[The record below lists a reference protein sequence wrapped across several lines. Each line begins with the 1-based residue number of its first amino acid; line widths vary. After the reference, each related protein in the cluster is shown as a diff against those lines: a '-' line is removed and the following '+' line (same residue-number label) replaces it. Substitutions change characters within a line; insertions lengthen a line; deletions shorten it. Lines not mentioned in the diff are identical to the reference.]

1 MAAIGK
7 IRKHYA
13 LVVIVIGVALLAFV
27 LGDFGSPRAGKIG
40 PLGEVNGKKINYVD
54 YERKVEELVDINS
67 MNTNP
72 SEMADLQLRIRQSV
86 WNQMVEDA
94 VMEEEFDKLGLNVST
109 DELNYLV
116 RGPEPHQFIL
126 ANFSDPQTGEL
137 DRVFLDNFLA
147 NLNNPELVDAR
158 SKNVY
163 LYIEDMIKQ
172 ETINNKYSNLLK
184 NGFYYPKAFAEKVYK
199 EKAGQYNVSYIAE
212 NYKSVADSLVSASTS
227 ELKKYY
233 NDHKEDYK
241 TEETREIIYID
252 QNINP
257 SEKDRQDL
265 IDHMNKSFQDFQ
277 KATNVSAFVASESE
291 VPYNPQWLSENDLI
305 PQVADQIMNTK
316 PGDFITPFEYNKK
329 MTYYKVEDKANR
341 PDSLKATHIL
351 ISYAQVNPGVSL
363 TKEQAEAKADSILN
377 VVKRDTAV
385 MTKLAVELS
394 DDPSAQSNKGN
405 LGWFL
410 DGMMVPEFNEFV
422 VDNKVG
428 SVGVVETTYGYHVVK
443 VDDKTAAKPKIKLAE
458 VTRAFVPSE
467 ETYKEH
473 YVKMSS
479 FASSVESAEQ
489 LEEAAREEGYNVKS
503 NIVEK
508 MTQNLGAIKNSREVI
523 KWSFSDDAAKKPVS
537 KVYEFDGKL
546 VFAAVKNAQ
555 EEGYLPFEKVEQR
568 IKPLVLR
575 DKKAEVLKD
584 RMQKA
589 KSSNSSLEAIASS
602 LGDEIETA
610 IVHGNTSVIGRY
622 GQEPYVIGVMLG
634 AEENKVSDVVAGEQA
649 VYMFTKTL
657 GSTLEDKTDFTA
669 DQDRISNQIGSRIN
683 TRAVRTLVDN
693 AKLKD
698 NRIKFY

>member
-27 LGDFGSPRAGKIG
+27 LGDFGGSRAGKISS
-40 PLGEVNGKKINYVD
+40 LGEVNGKKINYID
-54 YERKVEELVDINS
+54 YERKVGEIVDINS
-67 MNTNP
+67 MNTDP
-72 SEMADLQLRIRQSV
+72 SQMAEMQMRVRQSV
-86 WNQMVEDA
+86 WGQMVEDA
-94 VMEEEFDKLGLNVST
+94 VMNDEYNKLGIFVST
-109 DELNYLV
+109 EELNYLV

-147 NLNNPELVDAR
+147 HLNNPELVDPR

-163 LYIEDMIKQ
+163 LYIEDLIKQ
-172 ETINNKYSNLLK
+172 ETINKKYSNLIT
-184 NGFYYPKAFAEKVYK
+184 NGYYYPRAFAEKSFKDKVN
-199 EKAGQYNVSYIAE
+199 QYNVSYVAE
-212 NYKSVADSLVSASTS
+212 NYKSIADSLVSATTA

-233 NDHKEDYK
+233 NDHKEDFK

-257 SEKDRQDL
+257 SAKDRQNL
-265 IDHMNKSFQDFQ
+265 KDHMNKSFEEF
-277 KATNVSAFVASESE
+277 KKTTNISAFIASESE
-291 VPYNPQWLSENDLI
+291 VPYNPMWLSEKDLI
-305 PQVADQIMNTK
+305 PQVADQIMNTE
-316 PGDFITPFEYNKK
+316 PGNFIAPFEYNKK

-351 ISYAQVNPGVSL
+351 ISYAQVNPAVTL
-363 TKEQAEAKADSILN
+363 TKEQAKAKADSILN
-377 VVKRDTAV
+377 VVKRDTSV

-394 DDPSAQSNKGN
+394 DDPSAQANNGN

-410 DGMMVPEFNEFV
+410 DGMMVPEFNEFL
-422 VDNKVG
+422 VDNKLG
-428 SVGVVETTYGYHVVK
+428 SVGVVETSYGYHVVK
-443 VDDKTAAKPKIKLAE
+443 VDGKTSPKAKIKLAE
-458 VTRAFVPSE
+458 VTREFVPSE
-467 ETYKEH
+467 ETYKEY

-479 FASSVESAEQ
+479 FAAKTESASE
-489 LEEAAREEGYNVKS
+489 LEENAREEGYNVKS
-503 NIVEK
+503 NVVEK
-508 MTQNLGAIKNSREVI
+508 MSQKLGAINNSREVI
-523 KWSFSDDAAKKPVS
+523 KWSFSEDAAKKPVS
-537 KVYEFDGKL
+537 KIYEFDGKL
-546 VFAAVKNAQ
+546 VLAAVKNSQ

-575 DKKAEVLKD
+575 DKKAEILKD

-589 KSSNSSLEAIASS
+589 KSSNSTIEAIASS
-602 LGDEIETA
+602 LGVEVETA
-610 IVHGNTSVIGRY
+610 IVHGNTSSLNRY
-622 GQEPYVIGVMLG
+622 GQEPYVVGVMLG
-634 AEENKVSDVVAGEQA
+634 AEENKLSDVVVGDQA
-649 VYMFTKTL
+649 VYIFTKTL

-683 TRAVRTLVDN
+683 TRAIKNLVDN
-693 AKLKD
+693 AKIKD